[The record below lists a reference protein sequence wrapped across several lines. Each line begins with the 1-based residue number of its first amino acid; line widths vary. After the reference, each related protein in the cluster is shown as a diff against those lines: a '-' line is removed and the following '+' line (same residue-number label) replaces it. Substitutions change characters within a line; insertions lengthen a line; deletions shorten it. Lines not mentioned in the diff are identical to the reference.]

1 MVSGIDQSTAI
12 NHWARTKRRSFKSGE
27 ETERSIVIYEADGK
41 KIEIKVDENDKLVE
55 ILGD

>member
-1 MVSGIDQSTAI
+1 V
-12 NHWARTKRRSFKSGE
+12 KR

-55 ILGD
+55 IFDD